1 MSLLQM
7 LACMLLMA
15 VPTAA
20 WADLRVNATRVVY
33 QSGSDTATSIR
44 IQNVGKLPSLIQ
56 SWIDDGD
63 EDAPLERLRPALFVT
78 PPAFRLD
85 AGSNRDIQIRAAD
98 TSNLPKDRESLL
110 WLNIV
115 DVPARATSTAPR
127 SLEFA
132 MRWRLKV
139 FHRPAGLP
147 GSADAAPPAL
157 TWRLQT
163 DLQGRTVLLATNATP
178 YFVSLAQLT
187 LDGQPIA
194 LDASTAQVPPMSRWT
209 QVLANPPASRPSD
222 VPLNVWWVD
231 ARGLEQQIQTHASR
245 TD

>member
-1 MSLLQM
+1 MSLLQT
-7 LACMLLMA
+7 LACMLLIT

-20 WADLRVNATRVVY
+20 WADLRVNATRVVH
-33 QSGSDTATSIR
+33 QSGSNTTTSIR
-44 IQNVGKLPSLIQ
+44 IQNVGTLPSLIQ

-98 TSNLPKDRESLL
+98 TSSLPKDRESLL

-147 GSADAAPPAL
+147 GSADAAPLAL
-157 TWRLQT
+157 QWQLRT
-163 DLQGRTVLLATNATP
+163 DLQGRAVLQATNATP

-187 LDGQPIA
+187 LGGQPIP
-194 LDASTAQVPPMSRWT
+194 LDASAAQVPPKGQWT
-209 QVLANPPASRPSD
+209 HVLPNAPVLRRSD
-222 VPLNVWWVD
+222 VPLSVGWID
-231 ARGLEQQIQTHASR
+231 ARGLEQQIQTHASG